1 MDLLQSIKNLK
12 NFLPLLRQ
20 QKDIL
25 YTSLLF
31 DQKADTLTQLA
42 LNSNSKGVTND
53 KYGNTEIIVSL
64 TTYGRRLYRVHLTI
78 ESLMQQSMKANRI
91 VLWLSDEFKDT
102 LPQTLLKQTKRG
114 LDIRYCK
121 DIRSYTKLVP
131 SLREFPEAT
140 IITVDDDII
149 YEYDVLENLIVPHL
163 KDQKSIF
170 ANRIHLMKKDAK
182 GKLESY
188 MKWKWSAPYTGR
200 TDKCNFLTG
209 VGGVLYPPNSLDKEV
224 LNEKVFLDICKYAD
238 DIWFTAMALKAG
250 TPIIK
255 TFTFNSKGEGYLEN
269 IHVQET
275 GLSIQNIDPISCRN
289 DYQIE
294 SVFSKYDLYKL
305 IQ

>member
-149 YEYDVLENLIVPHL
+149 YEYDVL
-163 KDQKSIF
+163 
-170 ANRIHLMKKDAK
+170 
-182 GKLESY
+182 
-188 MKWKWSAPYTGR
+188 
-200 TDKCNFLTG
+200 
-209 VGGVLYPPNSLDKEV
+209 
-224 LNEKVFLDICKYAD
+224 
-238 DIWFTAMALKAG
+238 
-250 TPIIK
+250 K
-255 TFTFNSKGEGYLEN
+255 T
-269 IHVQET
+269 
-275 GLSIQNIDPISCRN
+275 
-289 DYQIE
+289 
-294 SVFSKYDLYKL
+294 
-305 IQ
+305 